1 MDILQRGMMT
11 IIKSALSDAEGSL
24 PEDFNFAQAVSV
36 AKKHGIV
43 ALFYYGAL
51 RCGIE
56 KSDPLMRE
64 LFYHTCQAISV
75 SEQQLR
81 ATAEI
86 FKCLDE
92 EQVDYMPLKGT
103 LLKAIYPKSE
113 MRTMGDADILI
124 RTEQYDKIKPVMLKL
139 GYEEQVESDHE
150 LIWHKGSVHIELHK
164 RLIPSYNKDY
174 YEYFGDGW
182 RLAKLSS
189 DGGTRYELKAEDEFI
204 YIFTHFAKHYRDA
217 GIGIRHVLDI
227 WVYKNAHPRMD
238 EEYIRNE
245 LQALQLYDFYVNVIK
260 TLEVWFE
267 GKEADGVTELITQII
282 FSSGVYGT
290 REAQILSEAVKASK
304 STGSSGNVRAVK
316 LIREI
321 FLPYAPMCK
330 KFPILRRVPILL
342 PVMWVVRWVDAL
354 LFRRKNIA
362 AKTQKLQTMTADK
375 IDGYQQALNYVGL
388 DFNFKE

>member
-11 IIKSALSDAEGSL
+11 IIKSALSGAEGSL
-24 PEDFNFAQAVSV
+24 PEEFNFAQAASV

-64 LFYHTCQAISV
+64 LFFHTCQAISV
-75 SEQQLR
+75 SEQQLSA
-81 ATAEI
+81 ATRI
-86 FKCLDE
+86 FECFDE
-92 EQVDYMPLKGT
+92 AGIDYMPLKGT
-103 LLKAIYPKSE
+103 LLKGIYPKSE

-150 LIWHKGSVHIELHK
+150 LIWHKGTVHIELHK

-182 RLAKLSS
+182 RLAKLC
-189 DGGTRYELKAEDEFI
+189 DAEGTRYGLKAEDELI

-227 WVYKNAHPRMD
+227 WVYKNAHEEID
-238 EEYIRNE
+238 EEYIKNE
-245 LQALQLYDFYVNVIK
+245 LQALKLYDFYVNVIK
-260 TLEVWFE
+260 TLEVWFGGCE
-267 GKEADGVTELITQII
+267 PDGMTDFVTAII

-304 STGSSGNVRAVK
+304 SLEKTRNVRAVK

-321 FLPYAPMCK
+321 FLPYKAMCK
-330 KFPILRRVPILL
+330 KFPILRRAPILL

-362 AKTQKLQTMTADK
+362 IKTHKLQTMTADK

>member
-1 MDILQRGMMT
+1 MNILQHSVIK
-11 IIKSALSDAEGSL
+11 IIQSALTGDKNHL
-24 PEDFNFAQAVSV
+24 PEGFELEQAVSV

-51 RCGIE
+51 QCGIE
-56 KSDPLMRE
+56 KSNPLMRE

-75 SEQQLR
+75 SEQQMR
-81 ATAEI
+81 AAAQLFES
-86 FKCLDE
+86 FDAAG
-92 EQVDYMPLKGT
+92 VDYMPLKGT
-103 LLKAIYPKSE
+103 LLKAIYPKGE

-124 RTEQYDKIKPVMLKL
+124 RTEQYEKIKPIMQKL
-139 GYEEQVESDHE
+139 EYEEQVESDHE

-189 DGGTRYELKAEDEFI
+189 GGGTRYELKAEDEFI

-227 WVYKNAHPRMD
+227 WVYKNAHPSMD
-238 EEYIRNE
+238 EEYIKNE
-245 LQALQLYDFYVNVIK
+245 LQALQLHEFYVNIVK

-321 FLPYAPMCK
+321 FLPYKPMCK
-330 KFPILRRVPILL
+330 KFPVLERAPFLL
-342 PVMWVVRWVDAL
+342 PIMWVVRWVDAL

-362 AKTQKLQTMTADK
+362 IKTNKLQTMSADK